1 MRIKRP
7 DNKNALSLIE
17 SAKKDMIYTL
27 SLEVN
32 EQSASTIVRNI
43 YESFRK
49 LGDALLI
56 SKGIESQDHVA
67 PIKELMTIKV
77 NTTRP
82 LNLLDNMRR
91 LRHNVNYYG
100 YAPKLVEVVNA
111 LSLAKDLFEPL
122 TKEVEKKINAC

>member
-1 MRIKRP
+1 MV
-7 DNKNALSLIE
+7 
-17 SAKKDMIYTL
+17 YTL
-27 SLEVN
+27 SLEIN
-32 EQSASTIVRNI
+32 EQSASTIIRNI

-100 YAPKLVEVVNA
+100 YNPKIIEVVNA
-111 LSLAKDLFEPL
+111 VSLANELFEPL
-122 TKEVEKKINAC
+122 IKEIEKKINNK

>member
-1 MRIKRP
+1 LRIKRP

-17 SAKKDMIYTL
+17 SAKNDMAYTL
-27 SLEVN
+27 SLEIN
-32 EQSASTIVRNI
+32 ERSASTIVRNI

-49 LGDALLI
+49 LGDAILI
-56 SKGIESQDHVA
+56 HKGLESQDHVA

-82 LNLLDNMRR
+82 VNLLDNMRR

-100 YAPKLVEVVNA
+100 YNPKIIEVVNA
-111 LSLAKDLFEPL
+111 VSLAKDLFEPL
-122 TKEVEKKINAC
+122 TKEIEKKINSK

>member
-17 SAKKDMIYTL
+17 SAKKDMVYTL
-27 SLEVN
+27 SLEIN
-32 EQSASTIVRNI
+32 EQSASTIIRNI

-100 YAPKLVEVVNA
+100 YNPKIIEVVNA
-111 LSLAKDLFEPL
+111 VSLANELFEPL
-122 TKEVEKKINAC
+122 IKEIEKKINNK

>member
-1 MRIKRP
+1 LRIKRP

-17 SAKKDMIYTL
+17 SAKKDMKYTL
-27 SLEVN
+27 SLEIN

-49 LGDALLI
+49 LGDAILTH
-56 SKGIESQDHVA
+56 KGIESQDHVA
-67 PIKELMTIKV
+67 PIKELMAIKV

-82 LNLLDNMRR
+82 VNLLDNMRR

-100 YAPKLVEVVNA
+100 YNPKIIEVVNVV
-111 LSLAKDLFEPL
+111 SLAKDLFEPL
-122 TKEVEKKINAC
+122 TKEIEKKINGK